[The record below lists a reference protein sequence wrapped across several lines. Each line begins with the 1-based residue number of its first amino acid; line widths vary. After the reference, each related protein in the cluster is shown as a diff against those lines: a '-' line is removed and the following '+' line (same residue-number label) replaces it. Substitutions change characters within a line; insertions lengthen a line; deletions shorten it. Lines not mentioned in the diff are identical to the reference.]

1 MINVTNTHRKEDTHM
16 NKYAYE
22 IRLEILRMANDNLWQ
37 EYQATID
44 RNHRTTELA
53 GSENTTNVFESANV
67 PTQEKIIKLA
77 EALYSFV
84 EQTD

>member
-1 MINVTNTHRKEDTHM
+1 MSQIHTERRTHM
-16 NKYAYE
+16 NKNAYE

-44 RNHRTTELA
+44 RNHRTAELA